1 METPPIIPEMPEAE
15 TPITRR
21 YISTLNLKHNLLSI
35 GKILVFLIKKALIL
49 LVTIFIGVFLTIII
63 VNRPVT
69 LGFATKQPQ
78 FEASLQK
85 QINLSIQYYKQNNP
99 SFYNLTP
106 EEQEEV
112 VEEFREE
119 LTLDTGL
126 NLPYWPRHFFW
137 TLKAL
142 KFDWG
147 KLQKIHLSI
156 LPMLGRSA
164 YSLSTN
170 DIIVKHLPNTILLAV
185 TANLFIFLLGLPIS
199 LWLSQKYDHWLDRV
213 FVFLAPV
220 FSIPSWVIG
229 IILIAIFAVGL
240 KILPFSG
247 MLDTLPPEHPIGYIP
262 IVAKHMILP
271 VLAIFLSMFFQL
283 VYTWRTF
290 FLIDSEEDYVVL
302 GRAIGLPQKI
312 LQRQYIL
319 KPSYPYILTSFSM
332 LLVSFWQMTMALEV
346 IFRWPGVGWLFV
358 TVGLPNFWG
367 ESMYPGEMII
377 AVSLIAVFAYL
388 LSMVV
393 FLLDLIYVIVDPR
406 VHLQKG
412 EPVLRQKRI
421 HQPGKKHAKKNLQNY
436 MPERTGT
443 ADFHHEIMP
452 GCSSE
457 VLVPRQKAV
466 LDRVKIPSPSSLI
479 DDLKRILELRDKLF
493 TNAKTAFL
501 VIWRY
506 PSALFGLSIILLLV
520 IGSLYSIIG
529 LPFAKIGSEWTGS
542 TMTGQQV
549 VPKLAEPAWVNMFNK
564 KDYLST
570 LILDSRQEQAS
581 KMMGDFIKN
590 SKPITITY
598 TFDYNYRDFPEEMYL
613 FLDGEYSE
621 KKPYAGVTWI
631 TPDGREFK
639 LKGTSA
645 QTGTTYNF
653 LDNVSAPRFLR
664 SNPLWKKWF
673 IFGQVYPTPSFYVLF
688 ADPNSDQPKLV
699 EGTYTL
705 RLDGVAFEEQGDL
718 HAKLVL
724 LGQVHG
730 LAGTDNLR
738 RDLVLPLLWGMP
750 IALGFGLAGALLTT
764 LISMIIS
771 AAGVWYGGWMDNL
784 IQRLTEINLSLPIL
798 AISVL
803 AYAYLGVNLWIVLL
817 IIVLLNI
824 FGSPTKNFR
833 SAFLF
838 IKNAPYIEAAR
849 SYGASNMRIIL
860 RYLVPRIIPTMVP
873 QLVIL
878 IPSFVFLEVTLGL
891 FNINTGYPT
900 WGTIIYQAISEGAL
914 YSNQYRILEPLA
926 LVLLTGMSFSLFGF
940 SLERILNPRLMKQ

>member
-1 METPPIIPEMPEAE
+1 METPPIIPEMPESEA
-15 TPITRR
+15 PITRR
-21 YISTLNLKHNLLSI
+21 YISSLNLKNNLLSAS
-35 GKILVFLIKKALIL
+35 KILLFLIKKALIL

-69 LGFATKQPQ
+69 LGFVTKPPQ
-78 FEASLQK
+78 FETSLQR
-85 QINLSIQYYKQNNP
+85 QVNLAIQFYKQNDP
-99 SFYNLTP
+99 SFYNLSP
-106 EEQEEV
+106 EEQKEIES
-112 VEEFREE
+112 EFRSE
-119 LTLDTGL
+119 LTADTGL
-126 NLPYWPRHFFW
+126 NLPYWPRHLYW
-137 TLKAL
+137 TLRAL

-147 KLQKIHLSI
+147 KLQQIHLSI
-156 LPMLGRSA
+156 LPMLGRAA
-164 YSLSTN
+164 YSLTTN
-170 DIIVKHLPNTILLAV
+170 DIILKHLPNTILLAV
-185 TANLFIFLLGLPIS
+185 TANLLIFLLGLPIS

-229 IILIAIFAVGL
+229 IILIAIFAVAL

-247 MLDTLPPEHPIGYIP
+247 MLDTLPPENPIGYIP
-262 IVAKHMILP
+262 IVAKHMVLP
-271 VLAIFLSMFFQL
+271 VMAIFLSMFFQL

-302 GRAIGLPQKI
+302 GRAIGLPQKN
-312 LQRQYIL
+312 LQRNYIL
-319 KPSYPYILTSFSM
+319 KPSFPYILTSFSM

-346 IFRWPGVGWLFV
+346 IFSWPGVGWLFV
-358 TVGLPNFWG
+358 NVGLPNFWG

-412 EPVLRQKRI
+412 EPVLHQKTLRQ
-421 HQPGKKHAKKNLQNY
+421 PAKKHFRKKLENY
-436 MPERTGT
+436 VSEK
-443 ADFHHEIMP
+443 AEISEASREILP
-452 GCSSE
+452 GCSTE
-457 VLVPRQKAV
+457 VLVPRHRSIYERAN
-466 LDRVKIPSPSSLI
+466 LPSPSALLRE
-479 DDLKRILELRDKLF
+479 LKRIWSLRGKLF

-506 PSALFGLSIILLLV
+506 PSALFGLTIILLLV
-520 IGSLYSIIG
+520 MGSVYAIVG
-529 LPFAKIGSEWTGS
+529 LPFTKIGSEWTGS
-542 TMTGQQV
+542 TMTGQPLI
-549 VPKLAEPAWVNMFNK
+549 PKLAMPAWVNLFNPEK
-564 KDYLST
+564 YLST
-570 LILDSRQEQAS
+570 LILDSRQNQAS
-581 KMMGDFIKN
+581 RVVGDFGVN
-590 SKPITITY
+590 SKPLTITY
-598 TFDYNYRDFPEEMYL
+598 TFDYDYRDFPDEMYL
-613 FLDGEYSE
+613 FLDGEFEE
-621 KKPYAGVTWI
+621 KKPFTGVTWI
-631 TPDGREFK
+631 TPDGREFN
-639 LKGTSA
+639 LKGTSVIN
-645 QTGTTYNF
+645 GTTYNF
-653 LDNVSAPRFLR
+653 LENVSAPRFVR
-664 SNPLWKKWF
+664 NNKLWQKWF
-673 IFGQVYPTPSFYVLF
+673 VFGQVRPTPSFHVLF
-688 ADPNSDQPKLV
+688 ADPNSDQEKLLK
-699 EGTYTL
+699 GTYTL
-705 RLDGVAFEEQGDL
+705 RLDGVVFEEQSDIE
-718 HAKLVL
+718 AKLVL

-730 LAGTDNLR
+730 VAGTDKLR

-771 AAGVWYGGWMDNL
+771 AAGVWFGGWMDSL

-817 IIVLLNI
+817 IIVFLNI

-838 IKNAPYIEAAR
+838 IKSAPYIEAAR
-849 SYGASNMRIIL
+849 SYGASNFRIIM

-873 QLVIL
+873 QLVVL

-914 YSNQYRILEPLA
+914 YSDQYRILEPLA
-926 LVLLTGMSFSLFGF
+926 LVLLTGMAFSLFGF
-940 SLERILNPRLMKQ
+940 SLERILNPRLMNQ